1 MIADHY
7 FTSGGYFTS
16 HSVFL
21 LYNQSN
27 LSVISFTQQTDKLEL
42 RLSALVS
49 RLINWNLQ
57 RGAHPE
63 QRCHLRTSA
72 PASVGISI
80 EFRASYPHTDCPFCA
95 VSRNSST
102 KSSTSN
108 QGIATPV
115 YALARN
121 DREFDK
127 FQFIFPQIKL
137 GSPGAYNNSL
147 QQPVLKKTPP
157 QEESLRRRSN
167 PITARRTRSTS
178 GGPCPCA
185 QT

>member
-7 FTSGGYFTS
+7 FTSKGYFTS

-80 EFRASYPHTDCPFCA
+80 EISDYLSSSIRRGR
-95 VSRNSST
+95 VSRPPEFRDLY
-102 KSSTSN
+102 
-108 QGIATPV
+108 GAG
-115 YALARN
+115 
-121 DREFDK
+121 RETRPLRCFYGWPDK
-127 FQFIFPQIKL
+127 YQFAAPIRCC
-137 GSPGAYNNSL
+137 GAYMIILHSAFR
-147 QQPVLKKTPP
+147 TPHF
-157 QEESLRRRSN
+157 LN
-167 PITARRTRSTS
+167 PGRDLSW
-178 GGPCPCA
+178 
-185 QT
+185 QK

>member
-27 LSVISFTQQTDKLEL
+27 LSVIGFTQQTDKLEL

-63 QRCHLRTSA
+63 QRCHSEPARRLQWESPSKFRTIYRH
-72 PASVGISI
+72 PFVGDG
-80 EFRASYPHTDCPFCA
+80 FPVP
-95 VSRNSST
+95 RNSETCMGRDGKPVPYDAFAVGPTNSQFLSQLFSADNLKPRLFGQAPYGQSGVFSSA
-102 KSSTSN
+102 KS
-108 QGIATPV
+108 V
-115 YALARN
+115 YHRFFFLAIEPR
-121 DREFDK
+121 
-127 FQFIFPQIKL
+127 IFF
-137 GSPGAYNNSL
+137 A
-147 QQPVLKKTPP
+147 KK
-157 QEESLRRRSN
+157 
-167 PITARRTRSTS
+167 
-178 GGPCPCA
+178 
-185 QT
+185 

>member
-1 MIADHY
+1 MITDHY

-27 LSVISFTQQTDKLEL
+27 LSVIVFTQQTDKLEL

-80 EFRASYPHTDCPFCA
+80 EISDYLSSSIRRGRVPVP
-95 VSRNSST
+95 RNSET
-102 KSSTSN
+102 CMGRDGK
-108 QGIATPV
+108 PV
-115 YALARN
+115 PYDAFTVGPTN
-121 DREFDK
+121 S
-127 FQFIFPQIKL
+127 QFICL
-137 GSPGAYNNSL
+137 
-147 QQPVLKKTPP
+147 LK
-157 QEESLRRRSN
+157 
-167 PITARRTRSTS
+167 S
-178 GGPCPCA
+178 GR
-185 QT
+185 